1 MKDYQWLLKPIS
13 NKSKQIREEGKK
25 KDALRAGV
33 RIKWN
38 TAATEIVQKNLKSV

>member
-25 KDALRAGV
+25 KDAFRAGV
-33 RIKWN
+33 KIKWN
-38 TAATEIVQKNLKSV
+38 TAAKKTVQ